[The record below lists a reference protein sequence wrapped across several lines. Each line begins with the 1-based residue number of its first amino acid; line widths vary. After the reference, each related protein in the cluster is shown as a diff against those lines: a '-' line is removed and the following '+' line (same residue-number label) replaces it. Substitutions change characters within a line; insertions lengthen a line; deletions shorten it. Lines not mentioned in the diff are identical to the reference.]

1 MPRTPTDEDTA
12 LAESLFGLLPLVG
25 RLAQT
30 AAHGCELGSPE
41 RARLLYGLKA
51 GPVRAGWLAQRA
63 KLSPSSI
70 TELVEGLEHEGLVR
84 REPDPE
90 DRRAVR
96 VNLTSDG
103 RRQLQRF
110 EQQAAIALAEAL
122 APLSAAQRHRL
133 RAAFDDLRSVIVSDP
148 FTTPS
153 HADVNLRPTRGH
165 KEAANVR

>member
-1 MPRTPTDEDTA
+1 MPRTPSDEDIA

-25 RLAQT
+25 RLAHT
-30 AAHGCELGSPE
+30 AAEGCELGSPE

-70 TELVEGLEHEGLVR
+70 TELVEGMEREGMVR

-96 VNLTSDG
+96 VNLTPEG

-110 EQQAAIALAEAL
+110 EQTAAVALADAL
-122 APLSAAQRHRL
+122 ASLTAAQRQRV
-133 RAAFDDLRSVIVSDP
+133 RAAFNDLRHVIVNEP
-148 FTTPS
+148 FMSGS
-153 HADVNLRPTRGH
+153 HPEINLRQTRGH
-165 KEAANVR
+165 KETANAR

>member
-1 MPRTPTDEDTA
+1 MPRTPSEEDIA

-25 RLAQT
+25 RLAHT
-30 AAHGCELGSPE
+30 AADGCDLGSPE

-51 GPVRAGWLAQRA
+51 GPVRAGRLAQRA

-70 TELVEGLEHEGLVR
+70 TELVEGMEQEGMVR

-96 VNLTSDG
+96 VNLTPEG

-110 EQQAAIALAEAL
+110 EQTAAVALADAL
-122 APLSAAQRHRL
+122 ASLTAAQRQRV
-133 RAAFDDLRSVIVSDP
+133 RAAFNDLRHVIVNDS
-148 FTTPS
+148 FTSPS
-153 HADVNLRPTRGH
+153 HTDINLRPTRGH
-165 KEAANVR
+165 KEAASVR